1 MTDCRV
7 CERPTPDQ
15 AVLCSGCG
23 RKLEVALGEI
33 PALDEQLLLAVGKQ
47 AKFGN
52 TSSGP
57 GRPVEPDDPDAVPGA
72 ARRPLPINYDASI
85 MRSALRNTLSTW
97 VRVLA
102 EEG

>member
-1 MTDCRV
+1 MTGCLIDGV
-7 CERPTPDQ
+7 PTGDN
-15 AVLCSGCG
+15 AVLCRGCSN
-23 RKLEVALGEI
+23 KLAVALGEI
-33 PALDEQLLLAVGKQ
+33 PALDEELLTAIAKE

-57 GRPVEPDDPDAVPGA
+57 GRPSEPDDPDAIPGA

-85 MRSALRNTLSTW
+85 MRSSLRNTLSTW

>member
-1 MTDCRV
+1 MSDCRV
-7 CERPTPDQ
+7 CYRPTPDS

-23 RKLEVALGEI
+23 NKLSVALGEVA
-33 PALDEQLLLAVGKQ
+33 ALDEQLLITVAKN

-52 TSSGP
+52 VSGGAGKP
-57 GRPVEPDDPDAVPGA
+57 SEPDDPDATPGA

-85 MRSALRNTLSTW
+85 MRSSLHNTLSTW